1 MGENVSG
8 GKHGAH
14 KHRTYDPTNRTRF
27 GPTLRARKPSGGG
40 ALEVSPRGRAQGA
53 SALRSA
59 GLRCRPSP
67 GGLGKGSAPR
77 RSGPLRTPGRLP
89 ANVPGAQAPPPRV
102 VRTRNEP
109 EPRARPPVRPPAG
122 LLTVRAPRSR
132 PRGSGRRGVPAAEP
146 ARRRPLPVGRPGR
159 GRPAAAAGSPDRR
172 SRGGR

>member
-59 GLRCRPSP
+59 GLRCCKYTQGTLKRMDTVALIYS
-67 GGLGKGSAPR
+67 KSK
-77 RSGPLRTPGRLP
+77 RLDI
-89 ANVPGAQAPPPRV
+89 
-102 VRTRNEP
+102 T
-109 EPRARPPVRPPAG
+109 
-122 LLTVRAPRSR
+122 
-132 PRGSGRRGVPAAEP
+132 
-146 ARRRPLPVGRPGR
+146 
-159 GRPAAAAGSPDRR
+159 
-172 SRGGR
+172 